1 MSTSKNV
8 FNLGDFFGND
18 DPAAASY
25 NKVIPGLKKLL
36 NYWKQFKL
44 TQIGKARVVDI
55 FLASKLLY
63 VINFYPIPK
72 KSQRDIQES
81 IVEFVNFPQTART
94 ISQKEM
100 WKTKVYGGIKLV
112 NVQIK
117 SETTKAKWLIELASN
132 PDRKL
137 NLDIFAQLTGK
148 QKGGISGRDLIFLN
162 QNYMKYHLKI
172 SSTFYKEAL
181 TSVSILETK
190 KGIPTVGHW
199 DQEHIFYNPLFTM
212 ANDKVLT
219 ISKYCEKREVFIL
232 DLLLEEK
239 TKETRKQPFDKTL
252 TKIFDKI
259 KLDAFVKKED
269 ILITHKGD
277 EIKFSEI
284 TQKQLYEESLSKMNT
299 DHHSQVKWV
308 MKLQVSI
315 IWDDV
320 WNAVHNFLASNET
333 KTAIWQQLHLNF
345 YTQYSYNKW
354 HKTQGLCPLCQK
366 FPQDIYHIILDC
378 DFIKKVWEEI
388 QPLLMELHSDPVT
401 EEEMSLGIIKKKPT
415 IGILLRNWITYFL
428 RERIMREERKAYHSS
443 GGPNFEAFKR
453 KLNQKFHTEIQLK
466 YLRYQNE
473 NNLQIFDKFIT
484 YENVLG
490 TKTEENEYRITHIFS
505 RV

>member
-1 MSTSKNV
+1 
-8 FNLGDFFGND
+8 
-18 DPAAASY
+18 
-25 NKVIPGLKKLL
+25 
-36 NYWKQFKL
+36 
-44 TQIGKARVVDI
+44 
-55 FLASKLLY
+55 
-63 VINFYPIPK
+63 
-72 KSQRDIQES
+72 
-81 IVEFVNFPQTART
+81 
-94 ISQKEM
+94 
-100 WKTKVYGGIKLV
+100 
-112 NVQIK
+112 
-117 SETTKAKWLIELASN
+117 
-132 PDRKL
+132 
-137 NLDIFAQLTGK
+137 
-148 QKGGISGRDLIFLN
+148 
-162 QNYMKYHLKI
+162 
-172 SSTFYKEAL
+172 
-181 TSVSILETK
+181 
-190 KGIPTVGHW
+190 
-199 DQEHIFYNPLFTM
+199 
-212 ANDKVLT
+212 
-219 ISKYCEKREVFIL
+219 
-232 DLLLEEK
+232 
-239 TKETRKQPFDKTL
+239 
-252 TKIFDKI
+252 
-259 KLDAFVKKED
+259 
-269 ILITHKGD
+269 
-277 EIKFSEI
+277 
-284 TQKQLYEESLSKMNT
+284 MNT

-453 KLNQKFHTEIQLK
+453 KVNQKFHTEIQLK